1 MDEFAHF
8 LLSNDTSI
16 KEFMENHNGEL
27 VELIETGSAE
37 LTVCGKKF
45 VFFRHTAPSP
55 SHRIERY
62 DVTRALA
69 EFDADE
75 MHR

>member
-16 KEFMENHNGEL
+16 EEFMENHNSEL

-45 VFFRHTAPSP
+45 VFS
-55 SHRIERY
+55 INVE
-62 DVTRALA
+62 
-69 EFDADE
+69 EI
-75 MHR
+75 